1 MEDTFG
7 IYINVLCPKLTV
19 ILSPFFYFFYFYCCC
34 FGFLLLLLFGFL
46 VRSSKPP
53 HLKDLRPAS

>member
-1 MEDTFG
+1 MEDIFG

-19 ILSPFFYFFYFYCCC
+19 ILSQFFFVIVVVVVVV
-34 FGFLLLLLFGFL
+34 FL